1 MSINSVSRGSHYVAS
16 LKCPACHTTF
26 KRDLHKFIAQRSD
39 GRFLPVACPEC
50 GYSSEGDPVDNLLKD
65 CPEIAE
71 WWDYEK
77 NAPFKPEQFARGSNA
92 KAYLK
97 CTDCGLEM
105 YSDIKSY
112 TIPDDNGNYAIAHKG
127 RCRKYRAMDS
137 EYNLVKN
144 YPEVKNW
151 WDYEKNSSE
160 IPEEY
165 TLFSPK
171 PMYFKCPDCGTVTHR
186 RITEAFSINSNGIP
200 TLFKCPY
207 CNETKVLPGVNSVQD
222 KFPPLVEEWSPRNE
236 RQPDKVLYN
245 SSYNASWICPAC
257 NGEYSM
263 CVKDRNPNGGSDDC
277 PYCNDKK
284 PLKGYNTLADRY
296 PEFVG
301 EWSDIENY
309 ALDLEVDEV
318 LPSSTK
324 LAFWNCSICKHT
336 YTKKITDY
344 VLAKRR
350 GHNPCPY
357 CNGRIPRR
365 YFY

>member
-1 MSINSVSRGSHYVAS
+1 M
-16 LKCPACHTTF
+16 
-26 KRDLHKFIAQRSD
+26 
-39 GRFLPVACPEC
+39 
-50 GYSSEGDPVDNLLKD
+50 
-65 CPEIAE
+65 
-71 WWDYEK
+71 
-77 NAPFKPEQFARGSNA
+77 
-92 KAYLK
+92 
-97 CTDCGLEM
+97 
-105 YSDIKSY
+105 
-112 TIPDDNGNYAIAHKG
+112 
-127 RCRKYRAMDS
+127 
-137 EYNLVKN
+137 
-144 YPEVKNW
+144 
-151 WDYEKNSSE
+151 
-160 IPEEY
+160 
-165 TLFSPK
+165 
-171 PMYFKCPDCGTVTHR
+171 
-186 RITEAFSINSNGIP
+186 
-200 TLFKCPY
+200 
-207 CNETKVLPGVNSVQD
+207 
-222 KFPPLVEEWSPRNE
+222 
-236 RQPDKVLYN
+236 LYN

-277 PYCNDKK
+277 LYCNDKK

-336 YTKKITDY
+336 YTKKITDC